1 MLISE
6 GELYTDRHTVGPFKV
21 YLALEDAQNVN
32 NIVKVIDLVSDTTV
46 FLTSST
52 VTLFEGNLERELLD
66 VAKQYNY
73 RGELEWV
80 EFIL

>member
-1 MLISE
+1 LLISE

-32 NIVKVIDLVSDTTV
+32 DIVKVIDLVSDTTV

>member
-1 MLISE
+1 LLISE